1 MSDWIALVPLFVVS
15 PLLVY
20 VGYEV
25 YKLIKFD
32 LSDIDISDDI

>member
-1 MSDWIALVPLFVVS
+1 MNECIVLVPLLIVL

-32 LSDIDISDDI
+32 LSDIDISEDV